1 MSDQIF
7 AQLAAF
13 PAPLLLV
20 VLILTIV
27 PIMLVRNWR
36 ITLPAL
42 MIQYVLLGLLLA
54 RVLPNVTVAVKPVV
68 GIIAGLTLSLA
79 AQRADVDRQR
89 RGQARSTAQA
99 RLITA
104 DWTRLPSQLLMRLVV
119 MLLVV
124 TAAFG
129 ATSRFP
135 LPGNARELALG
146 AYLLV
151 FCGTVVTAI
160 ASEGL
165 NIGIG
170 ILMMISGFELGY
182 IPLERSISVSVLL
195 GLMTLIVTLAIAY
208 LTLADAD
215 ALHLVSQEHETSTI
229 LPVPPMPPRP
239 RADD

>member
-7 AQLAAF
+7 AQLAVF
-13 PAPLLLV
+13 PVAPLLI

-54 RVLPNVTVAVKPVV
+54 RVLPNVAVAIKPVV
-68 GIIAGLTLSLA
+68 GIIAGLALSLA
-79 AQRADVDRQR
+79 AQRADLDRQR
-89 RGQARSTAQA
+89 RGQTGLTAQA
-99 RLITA
+99 RLSAA
-104 DWTRLPSQLLMRLVV
+104 DWSRLPSQLLMRLVV

-129 ATSRFP
+129 ATNRFP
-135 LPGNARELALG
+135 LPGNARELALS

-151 FCGTVVTAI
+151 FCGVIVAAT

-195 GLMTLIVTLAIAY
+195 GLMTLVVTLAIAY

-215 ALHLVSQEHETSTI
+215 ALHLVAQE
-229 LPVPPMPPRP
+229 P
-239 RADD
+239 AK